1 MRNQLLFAEHD
12 LRAVLEGH
20 ERKMLDEIDG
30 VDADRLLNT
39 NGDDDWC
46 VYLLGEYT
54 IEVPV
59 LEPPSPSI
67 ERGVGIELPGLGG

>member
-39 NGDDDWC
+39 SDDDWC

-59 LEPPSPSI
+59 RRDRASGPRTMNQLARSVRPF
-67 ERGVGIELPGLGG
+67 G